1 MTKTTLRKAGGSAIT
16 TVPALISDSLKLNI
30 GDELT
35 WEIENGKVIL
45 KALKPVRKKPKLDDL
60 LDKFEA
66 SQNVRSLEDEQWLNS
81 APRGKELL

>member
-45 KALKPVRKKPKLDDL
+45 KALKPVRKNQ
-60 LDKFEA
+60 
-66 SQNVRSLEDEQWLNS
+66 SSMTC
-81 APRGKELL
+81 

>member
-45 KALKPVRKKPKLDDL
+45 KALKPVRKKSKLDDL

-81 APRGKELL
+81 APRGKDLL